1 MDSALAR
8 MNANA
13 MRTNTPVFVII
24 ELTRRCNLN
33 CDHCYVDHHIKDQLS
48 VAQLEKIFADM
59 ARAGVLLVTFTG
71 GEVGL
76 RKDLPEILAAA
87 RKHRFSIKLN
97 STGTLFSN
105 ADIARLAALQ
115 VRQVNVSVYSDN
127 AEVHDAVV
135 RKKGSFAETLRAIRA
150 MRANGIT
157 VKLQCPLMTSN
168 ASEIGAII
176 ALARREGCTSAFDPV
191 VAPME
196 DGRTDPCVLHLSAG
210 QIASVYAQGGVI
222 EFMGEGG
229 GAEIIEEG
237 FGEGAAICGAGRTL
251 AFIDSRGDLYPCLAW
266 RDRVGNVLENGFEQL
281 WRNSP
286 KFHAVRDF
294 TSSDLHECKSC
305 SNQKYCNYCPGLSHA
320 ERGEAALAAPSA
332 CNAAEGKRLF
342 HEHLRHGEAIVD
354 PGFVSVGR
362 YAPGAAPARK
372 RPLLPILG

>member
-1 MDSALAR
+1 MDNVTAR
-8 MNANA
+8 MNAA
-13 MRTNTPVFVII
+13 ALRTNTPVFVMI

-59 ARAGVLLVTFTG
+59 ARAGVLLITFTG

-87 RKHRFSIKLN
+87 RKHHFSVKLN

-105 ADIARLAALQ
+105 DDIARLAELQ
-115 VRQVNVSVYSDN
+115 VRQVNVSVYSEN
-127 AEVHDAVV
+127 AEVHDRVV
-135 RKKGSFAETLRAIRA
+135 RKKGAFAETLRAVRA
-150 MRANGIT
+150 MRANGIA

-168 ASEIGAII
+168 ASEIGGII
-176 ALARREGCTSAFDPV
+176 ALARREGCTSTFDPV
-191 VAPME
+191 VSPME

-229 GAEIIEEG
+229 GSEIGEERSPG
-237 FGEGAAICGAGRTL
+237 DPVCGAGRTL

-266 RDRVGNVLENGFEQL
+266 RERVGNVLEQSFDTL
-281 WRNSP
+281 WRDSP
-286 KFHAVRDF
+286 AFHRVRGF
-294 TSSDLHECKSC
+294 TAGDLHECTSC

-320 ERGEAALAAPSA
+320 ERGAAALAAPSA

-342 HEHLRHGEAIVD
+342 HEHLALGETVTD
-354 PGFVSVGR
+354 PGFVGVGR
-362 YAPGAAPARK
+362 YAPGHEPVRK
-372 RPLLPILG
+372 RALLPILG

>member
-8 MNANA
+8 MNAAA
-13 MRTNTPVFVII
+13 MRTNTPVFVMI

-87 RKHRFSIKLN
+87 RKHHFSIKLN

-105 ADIARLAALQ
+105 DDIAHLATLQ
-115 VRQVNVSVYSDN
+115 VRQINVSVYSEN
-127 AEVHDAVV
+127 PEVHDAVV
-135 RKKGSFAETLRAIRA
+135 RKNGSFAETLRAIRA
-150 MRANGIT
+150 MRANGIK

-168 ASEIGAII
+168 ASEIGGII
-176 ALARREGCTSAFDPV
+176 ALARREGCTSTFDPV

-196 DGRTDPCVLHLSAG
+196 DGRSDPCVLHLSAG

-222 EFMGEGG
+222 EFMGDGG
-229 GAEIIEEG
+229 GGDVADDG

-266 RDRVGNVLENGFEQL
+266 RDRVGNVLETSFDTL
-281 WRNSP
+281 WRDSP
-286 KFHAVRDF
+286 KFHGVREF
-294 TSSDLHECKSC
+294 TTSDLHECTSC

-342 HEHLRHGEAIVD
+342 HEHLLHGETVAD
-354 PGFVSVGR
+354 PGFVGVGR
-362 YAPGAAPARK
+362 YAPGTAPVRK
-372 RPLLPILG
+372 IPSLRIIG